1 MNILQIEDDIKSL
14 PDQVLMQSMQTGAY
28 PQYLVISELKRRKD
42 MREDHAGRM
51 ASYNKDNT
59 VADKIMNEASMS
71 MMNQGLGGMAPPAM
85 ASMQGMPQN
94 TPAMPVGNQGI
105 GQMMPSNMV
114 GMKEGKELP
123 NKGLEALAKVAPEAV
138 ENMGYSEGG
147 IVGMQAGTQ
156 IPFNIYNPTGVG
168 EFYDFYSERMQPTQ
182 AELDYQSLMRSY
194 FDPEEQE
201 KRRRSRQG
209 LDLVRA
215 GLAVGT
221 SATPQ
226 QLQQNL
232 NPVIEGAA
240 KTIAAADR
248 DALTQAKM
256 EADIAKTDR
265 ERETKIAELAY
276 KSEQAKKLGDYYE
289 RMGNKPQ
296 SNEALAQALARDIP
310 DIYGTAIRNEKTGAI
325 TGYKP
330 NQAAYNKSGELIGY
344 GTITRGEQARDVDL
358 KEELNAAVTNRIKDI
373 EHEQFVERALKGQES
388 GYEGLNETQIREKK
402 RAEIIAEEAKKL
414 GISLQYGGGQIPALP
429 EDPPMI
435 DMSSRF

>member
-14 PDQVLMQSMQTGAY
+14 PDSALMQSMQTGAY

-59 VADKIMNEASMS
+59 VADKIVNEANMG
-71 MMNQGLGGMAPPAM
+71 MMNQGLGGMAPAPM
-85 ASMQGMPQN
+85 MNMQGMPQN
-94 TPAMPVGNQGI
+94 TPMMPVGDQGI

-114 GMKEGKELP
+114 GMKEGKDLP
-123 NKGLEALAKVAPEAV
+123 NKGLEALAKVAPEVV
-138 ENMGYSEGG
+138 ENMGYSGGG
-147 IVGMQAGTQ
+147 IVEMAPGQQ
-156 IPFNIYNPTGVG
+156 VPFNFYNPTGVG

-182 AELDYQSLMRSY
+182 AELDYQNLMRAY

-201 KRRRSRQG
+201 RRRRSRQG

-240 KTIAAADR
+240 KTLAAADK

-265 ERETKIAELAY
+265 ARETKIAELAY
-276 KSEQAKKLGDYYE
+276 KSEQAKQLGDYYKKTAD
-289 RMGNKPQ
+289 RPQ
-296 SNEALAQALARDIP
+296 PNEALAMALARDIP
-310 DIYGTAIRNEKTGAI
+310 DLYGTPIRNEKGTI

-330 NQAAYNKSGELIGY
+330 NQQAYNKSGELIGY
-344 GTITRGEQARDVDL
+344 GTITRGELSRDVDL

-388 GYEGLNETQIREKK
+388 GYEGLNETQIREKR
-402 RAEIIAEEAKKL
+402 RAEITAEEAEKL

>member
-14 PDQVLMQSMQTGAY
+14 PDSALMQSMQTGAY

-59 VADKIMNEASMS
+59 VADRIVNEANMG
-71 MMNQGLGGMAPPAM
+71 MMNQGLGGMTPAPM
-85 ASMQGMPQN
+85 MNMQGMPQN
-94 TPAMPVGNQGI
+94 TPMMPVGDQGI

-114 GMKEGKELP
+114 GMKEGKDLP
-123 NKGLEALAKVAPEAV
+123 NKGLEALAKVAPEVV
-138 ENMGYSEGG
+138 ENMGYSGGG
-147 IVGMQAGTQ
+147 IVEMAPGQQ
-156 IPFNIYNPTGVG
+156 VPFNFYNPTGVG
-168 EFYDFYSERMQPTQ
+168 EFYDFYAERMQPTQ
-182 AELDYQSLMRSY
+182 AELDYQSLMRGY

-226 QLQQNL
+226 QLQQSL

-240 KTIAAADR
+240 KTLAAADK
-248 DALTQAKM
+248 DTLTQAKM

-265 ERETKIAELAY
+265 ARETKIAELAY

-289 RMGNKPQ
+289 RMGSKPQ
-296 SNEALAQALARDIP
+296 ANEALAQALARDIP
-310 DIYGTAIRNEKTGAI
+310 DMYGTPIRNEKGTI

-330 NQAAYNKSGELIGY
+330 NQQAYNKSGELIGY
-344 GTITRGEQARDVDL
+344 GTITRGEQAADVDL
-358 KEELNAAVTNRIKDI
+358 KEELNEAVTGRIETV
-373 EHEQFVERALKGQES
+373 EHERFVDRAKQGLEP
-388 GYEGLNETQIREKK
+388 GYEGLNETQIREKR
-402 RAEIIAEEAKKL
+402 RAEYIAEEAKKL
-414 GISLQYGGGQIPALP
+414 GISMQYSGGQIPALP

>member
-14 PDQVLMQSMQTGAY
+14 PDSALMQAMQTGAF
-28 PQYLVISELKRRKD
+28 PQYLVISEMKRRKD
-42 MREDHAGRM
+42 MREDYKGRM

-59 VADKIMNEASMS
+59 VADRIVNEANMG
-71 MMNQGLGGMAPPAM
+71 MMNQGLGSMTPTPM
-85 ASMQGMPQN
+85 MNMQGMPQN
-94 TPAMPVGNQGI
+94 TPMMPVSNQGI

-123 NKGLEALAKVAPEAV
+123 NKGLEALAKVAPEVV
-138 ENMGYSEGG
+138 EKMGYSEGG

-156 IPFNIYNPTGVG
+156 VPFNIYNPVGVG

-182 AELDYQSLMRSY
+182 AELDYQNLVRSY
-194 FDPEEQE
+194 YDPMEQE

-209 LDLVRA
+209 LDLLRA

-240 KTIAAADR
+240 KTLAAAD
-248 DALTQAKM
+248 AETMQQAKF

-265 ERETKIAELAY
+265 ERDTRIAELAY
-276 KSEQAKKLGDYYE
+276 KSEQAKQLGDYY
-289 RMGNKPQ
+289 RKTGDKPQ

-310 DIYGTAIRNEKTGAI
+310 SIYGTPIRNEKGTI

-330 NQAAYNKSGELIGY
+330 NQAAYEKSGELIGY
-344 GTITRGEQARDVDL
+344 GTITRGELARDVDL
-358 KEELNAAVTNRIKDI
+358 KEEFNREVNERMKIDY
-373 EHEQFVERALKGQES
+373 EQFVERAKKGQEP
-388 GYEGLNETQIREKK
+388 GYEGLSEEEIRDKR
-402 RAEIIAEEAKKL
+402 RAEIKAEVAADL
-414 GISLQYGGGQIPALP
+414 GISFKYGGGQVSALP

-435 DMSSRF
+435 DMTSRF

>member
-14 PDQVLMQSMQTGAY
+14 PDSALMQSMQTGAY

-59 VADKIMNEASMS
+59 VADKIVNEANMG
-71 MMNQGLGGMAPPAM
+71 MMNQGLGGMTPAPM
-85 ASMQGMPQN
+85 MNMQGMPQN
-94 TPAMPVGNQGI
+94 TPMMPVGDQGI

-114 GMKEGKELP
+114 GMKEGKDLP
-123 NKGLEALAKVAPEAV
+123 NKGLEALAKVAPEVV
-138 ENMGYSEGG
+138 ENMGYSGGG
-147 IVGMQAGTQ
+147 IVEMAPGQQ
-156 IPFNIYNPTGVG
+156 VPFNFYNPTGVG

-182 AELDYQSLMRSY
+182 AELDYQNLMRAY

-226 QLQQNL
+226 QLQQSL

-240 KTIAAADR
+240 KTLAAADK

-265 ERETKIAELAY
+265 ARETKIAELAY
-276 KSEQAKKLGDYYE
+276 KSEQAKQLGDYYKKTAD
-289 RMGNKPQ
+289 RPQ
-296 SNEALAQALARDIP
+296 PNEALAMALARDIP
-310 DIYGTAIRNEKTGAI
+310 DLYGTPIRNEKGTI

-330 NQAAYNKSGELIGY
+330 NQQAYNKSGELIGY
-344 GTITRGEQARDVDL
+344 GTITRGELSRDVDL

-388 GYEGLNETQIREKK
+388 GYEGLNETQIREKR
-402 RAEIIAEEAKKL
+402 RAEITAEEAKKL
-414 GISLQYGGGQIPALP
+414 GISTQYGGGQIPALP

>member
-14 PDQVLMQSMQTGAY
+14 PDSALMQAMQTGAY
-28 PQYLVISELKRRKD
+28 PQYLVISEMKRRKD
-42 MREDHAGRM
+42 MREDYKGRM

-59 VADKIMNEASMS
+59 VADRIVNEANMG
-71 MMNQGLGGMAPPAM
+71 MMNQGLGSMTPTPM
-85 ASMQGMPQN
+85 MNMQGMPQN
-94 TPAMPVGNQGI
+94 TPMMPVSNQGI

-123 NKGLEALAKVAPEAV
+123 NKGLEALAKVAPEVV
-138 ENMGYSEGG
+138 EKMGYSEGG

-156 IPFNIYNPTGVG
+156 VPFNIYNPVGVG

-182 AELDYQSLMRSY
+182 AELDYQNLVRSY
-194 FDPEEQE
+194 YDPMEQE

-209 LDLVRA
+209 LDLLRA

-240 KTIAAADR
+240 KTLAAAD
-248 DALTQAKM
+248 AETMQQAKF

-265 ERETKIAELAY
+265 ERDTRIAELAY
-276 KSEQAKKLGDYYE
+276 KSEQAKKLGDYYDRTGKKDQPNIAIAKVLAE
-289 RMGNKPQ
+289 ANPKKYAVELGVDEKDKP
-296 SNEALAQALARDIP
+296 
-310 DIYGTAIRNEKTGAI
+310 IYGGPNEDALL
-325 TGYKP
+325 
-330 NQAAYNKSGELIGY
+330 KSGEVVGY
-344 GTITRGEQARDVDL
+344 GGIQQQKFRTVED
-358 KEELNAAVTNRIKDI
+358 LNAAADVWIKSQKGFEYTKDRV
-373 EHEQFVERALKGQES
+373 EEGMSREQAYEAAKQFYLENAAMGIYLQE
-388 GYEGLNETQIREKK
+388 
-402 RAEIIAEEAKKL
+402 
-414 GISLQYGGGQIPALP
+414 GGQIPALP

>member
-14 PDQVLMQSMQTGAY
+14 PDQALMQSMQTGAY

-59 VADKIMNEASMS
+59 VADRIMNEASMS

-123 NKGLEALAKVAPEAV
+123 NKGLEALAKVAPEVV
-138 ENMGYSEGG
+138 EKMGYSGGG
-147 IVGMQAGTQ
+147 IVEMAPGQQ
-156 IPFNIYNPTGVG
+156 VPFNIYNPVGVG

-209 LDLVRA
+209 LDLLRA

-240 KTIAAADR
+240 KTLAAADR

-265 ERETKIAELAY
+265 ARETKIAELAY

-289 RMGNKPQ
+289 RMGSKPQ
-296 SNEALAQALARDIP
+296 ANEALAQALARDIP
-310 DIYGTAIRNEKTGAI
+310 DMYGTPIRNEKGAI

-358 KEELNAAVTNRIKDI
+358 KEELNAIVTEEIQSP
-373 EHEQFVERALKGQES
+373 EYEQFVDRAMQGREP
-388 GYEGLNETQIREKK
+388 GYEGLSEQEIRDK
-402 RAEIIAEEAKKL
+402 RKAEITAREAKKL
-414 GISLQYGGGQIPALP
+414 GISMQYGGGQIPALP

>member
-14 PDQVLMQSMQTGAY
+14 PDSALMQSMQTGAY

-59 VADKIMNEASMS
+59 VADRIVNEANMG
-71 MMNQGLGGMAPPAM
+71 MMNQGLGGMTPAPM
-85 ASMQGMPQN
+85 MNMQGMPQN
-94 TPAMPVGNQGI
+94 TPMMPVGDQGI

-114 GMKEGKELP
+114 GMKEGKDLP
-123 NKGLEALAKVAPEAV
+123 NKGLEALAKVAPEVV
-138 ENMGYSEGG
+138 ENMGYSGGG
-147 IVGMQAGTQ
+147 IVEMAPGQQ
-156 IPFNIYNPTGVG
+156 VPFNFYNPTGVG
-168 EFYDFYSERMQPTQ
+168 EFYDFYAERMQPTQ
-182 AELDYQSLMRSY
+182 AEKDYQSLMRGY

-226 QLQQNL
+226 QLQQSL

-240 KTIAAADR
+240 KTLAAADK
-248 DALTQAKM
+248 DTLTQAKM

-265 ERETKIAELAY
+265 ARETKIAELAY

-289 RMGNKPQ
+289 RMGSKPQ
-296 SNEALAQALARDIP
+296 ANEALAQALARDIP
-310 DIYGTAIRNEKTGAI
+310 DMYGTPIRNEKGTI

-330 NQAAYNKSGELIGY
+330 NQQAYNKSGELIGY
-344 GTITRGEQARDVDL
+344 GTITRGEQAADVDL
-358 KEELNAAVTNRIKDI
+358 KEELNEAVTGRIETV
-373 EHEQFVERALKGQES
+373 EHERFVDRAKQGLEP
-388 GYEGLNETQIREKK
+388 GYEGLNETQIREKR
-402 RAEIIAEEAKKL
+402 RAEYIAEEAKKL
-414 GISLQYGGGQIPALP
+414 GISMQYSGGQIPALP

>member
-14 PDQVLMQSMQTGAY
+14 PDSALMQAMQTGAF
-28 PQYLVISELKRRKD
+28 PQYLVISEMKRRKD
-42 MREDHAGRM
+42 MREDYKGRM

-59 VADKIMNEASMS
+59 VADRIVNEANMG
-71 MMNQGLGGMAPPAM
+71 MMNQCLSSMTPAPM
-85 ASMQGMPQN
+85 MNMQGMPQN
-94 TPAMPVGNQGI
+94 TPMMPVSNQGI

-123 NKGLEALAKVAPEAV
+123 NKGLEALAKVAPEVV
-138 ENMGYSEGG
+138 EKMGYSEGG

-156 IPFNIYNPTGVG
+156 VPFNIYNPVGVG

-182 AELDYQSLMRSY
+182 AELDYQNLVRSY
-194 FDPEEQE
+194 YDPMEQE

-209 LDLVRA
+209 LDLLRA

-226 QLQQNL
+226 QLQKNL

-240 KTIAAADR
+240 KTLAAAD
-248 DALTQAKM
+248 AETMQQAKF

-265 ERETKIAELAY
+265 ERDTRIAELAY
-276 KSEQAKKLGDYYE
+276 KSEQAKQLGDYY
-289 RMGNKPQ
+289 RKTGDKPQ

-310 DIYGTAIRNEKTGAI
+310 SIYGTPIRNEKGTI

-330 NQAAYNKSGELIGY
+330 NQAAYEKSGELIGY
-344 GTITRGEQARDVDL
+344 GTITRGELARDVDL
-358 KEELNAAVTNRIKDI
+358 KEEFNREVNERMKIDY
-373 EHEQFVERALKGQES
+373 EQFVERAKKGQEP
-388 GYEGLNETQIREKK
+388 GYEGLSEEEIRDKR
-402 RAEIIAEEAKKL
+402 RAEIKAEVAADL
-414 GISLQYGGGQIPALP
+414 GISLKYGGGQVSALP

-435 DMSSRF
+435 DMTSRF

>member
-14 PDQVLMQSMQTGAY
+14 PDSALMQSMQTGAY

-59 VADKIMNEASMS
+59 VADRIVNEANMG
-71 MMNQGLGGMAPPAM
+71 MMNQGLGGMTPAPM
-85 ASMQGMPQN
+85 MNMQGMPQN
-94 TPAMPVGNQGI
+94 TPMMPVGDQGI

-114 GMKEGKELP
+114 GMKEGKDLP
-123 NKGLEALAKVAPEAV
+123 NKGLEALAKVAPEVV
-138 ENMGYSEGG
+138 ENMGYSGGG
-147 IVGMQAGTQ
+147 IVEMAPGQQ
-156 IPFNIYNPTGVG
+156 VPFNFYNPTGVG
-168 EFYDFYSERMQPTQ
+168 EFYDFYAERMQPTQ
-182 AELDYQSLMRSY
+182 AELDYQSLMRGY

-226 QLQQNL
+226 QLQQSL

-240 KTIAAADR
+240 KTLAAADK

-265 ERETKIAELAY
+265 ARETKIAELAY

-289 RMGNKPQ
+289 RMGSKPQ
-296 SNEALAQALARDIP
+296 ANEALAQALARDIP
-310 DIYGTAIRNEKTGAI
+310 DMYGTPIRNEKGTI

-330 NQAAYNKSGELIGY
+330 NQQAYNKSGELIGY
-344 GTITRGEQARDVDL
+344 GTITRGEQAADVDL
-358 KEELNAAVTNRIKDI
+358 KEELNEAVTGRIETV
-373 EHEQFVERALKGQES
+373 EHERFVDRAKQGLEP
-388 GYEGLNETQIREKK
+388 GYEGLNETQIREKR
-402 RAEIIAEEAKKL
+402 RAEYIAEEAKKL
-414 GISLQYGGGQIPALP
+414 GISMQYSGGQIPALP

>member
-123 NKGLEALAKVAPEAV
+123 NKGLEALAKVAPEVV
-138 ENMGYSEGG
+138 ENMGYSGGG
-147 IVGMQAGTQ
+147 IVEMAPGQQ
-156 IPFNIYNPTGVG
+156 VPFNFYNPTGVG

-182 AELDYQSLMRSY
+182 AELDYQSLVRGY

-240 KTIAAADR
+240 KTLAAAD
-248 DALTQAKM
+248 TETMQQAKF
-256 EADIAKTDR
+256 EADMAKTNR
-265 ERETKIAELAY
+265 ERDTRIAELAY
-276 KSEQAKKLGDYYE
+276 KSEQAKKLGDYYDRTGKKDQPNIAIAKVLAE
-289 RMGNKPQ
+289 GNPEKYAINLGVDENNQPMYGGP
-296 SNEALAQALARDIP
+296 NEDALL
-310 DIYGTAIRNEKTGAI
+310 
-325 TGYKP
+325 
-330 NQAAYNKSGELIGY
+330 KSGEVVGFGGIQQQKFR
-344 GTITRGEQARDVDL
+344 TVED
-358 KEELNAAVTNRIKDI
+358 LNAQADEWVRSEGGADYRRKIVN
-373 EHEQFVERALKGQES
+373 EQ
-388 GYEGLNETQIREKK
+388 GLSR
-402 RAEIIAEEAKKL
+402 EEAEKEAKRFYL
-414 GISLQYGGGQIPALP
+414 ENAAMGIILKYEGGQIPALP

>member
-1 MNILQIEDDIKSL
+1 MNILQVEDDIKSL
-14 PDQVLMQSMQTGAY
+14 PDSALMQSMQTGAY

-59 VADKIMNEASMS
+59 VADRIMNEANMG
-71 MMNQGLGGMAPPAM
+71 MMNQGLGGMAPAPM
-85 ASMQGMPQN
+85 MNMQGMPQN
-94 TPAMPVGNQGI
+94 TPMMPVGDQGI

-114 GMKEGKELP
+114 GMKEGKDLP
-123 NKGLEALAKVAPEAV
+123 NKGLEALAKVAPEVV
-138 ENMGYSEGG
+138 ENMGYSGGG
-147 IVGMQAGTQ
+147 IVEMAPGQQ
-156 IPFNIYNPTGVG
+156 VPFNFYNPTGVG

-182 AELDYQSLMRSY
+182 AELDYQNLMRAY

-201 KRRRSRQG
+201 RRRRSRQG

-240 KTIAAADR
+240 KTLAAADK

-265 ERETKIAELAY
+265 ARETKIAELAY
-276 KSEQAKKLGDYYE
+276 KSEQAKQLGDYYKKTAD
-289 RMGNKPQ
+289 RPQ
-296 SNEALAQALARDIP
+296 PNEALAMALARDIP
-310 DIYGTAIRNEKTGAI
+310 DLYGTPIRNEKGTI

-330 NQAAYNKSGELIGY
+330 NQQAYNKSGELIGY
-344 GTITRGEQARDVDL
+344 GTITRGELSRDVDL

-388 GYEGLNETQIREKK
+388 GYEGLNETQIREKR
-402 RAEIIAEEAKKL
+402 RAEITAEEAKKL
-414 GISLQYGGGQIPALP
+414 GISTQYGGGQIPALP

>member
-14 PDQVLMQSMQTGAY
+14 PDSALMQSMQTGAY

-59 VADKIMNEASMS
+59 VADKIVNEANMG
-71 MMNQGLGGMAPPAM
+71 MMNQGLGGMTPAPM
-85 ASMQGMPQN
+85 MNMQGMPQN
-94 TPAMPVGNQGI
+94 TPMMPVGDQGI

-114 GMKEGKELP
+114 GMKEGKDLP
-123 NKGLEALAKVAPEAV
+123 NKGLEALAKVAPEVV
-138 ENMGYSEGG
+138 ENMGYSGGG
-147 IVGMQAGTQ
+147 IVEMAPGQQ
-156 IPFNIYNPTGVG
+156 VPFNFYNPTGVG

-182 AELDYQSLMRSY
+182 AELDYQSLVRGY

-209 LDLVRA
+209 LDLVKA

-240 KTIAAADR
+240 KTLAAAD
-248 DALTQAKM
+248 TETMQQAKF
-256 EADIAKTDR
+256 EADMAKTDR
-265 ERETKIAELAY
+265 ERDTRIAELAY
-276 KSEQAKKLGDYYE
+276 KSEQAKKLGDYYDRTGKKDQPNIAIAKVLAE
-289 RMGNKPQ
+289 ADPKKYAVNLGVDENNQPMYGGP
-296 SNEALAQALARDIP
+296 NEDALL
-310 DIYGTAIRNEKTGAI
+310 
-325 TGYKP
+325 
-330 NQAAYNKSGELIGY
+330 KSGEVVGFGGIQQQKFR
-344 GTITRGEQARDVDL
+344 TVEDL
-358 KEELNAAVTNRIKDI
+358 NAGADAWVQSQKGFEYTKDRVEEGMTKEEAYEAAKQFYLENAAMGIY
-373 EHEQFVERALKGQES
+373 LQE
-388 GYEGLNETQIREKK
+388 
-402 RAEIIAEEAKKL
+402 
-414 GISLQYGGGQIPALP
+414 GGQIPALP

>member
-14 PDQVLMQSMQTGAY
+14 PDSALMQSMQTGAY

-59 VADKIMNEASMS
+59 VADRIVNEANMG
-71 MMNQGLGGMAPPAM
+71 MMNQGLGGMTPAPM
-85 ASMQGMPQN
+85 MNMQGMPQN
-94 TPAMPVGNQGI
+94 TPMMPVGDQGI

-114 GMKEGKELP
+114 GMKEGKDLP
-123 NKGLEALAKVAPEAV
+123 NKGLEALAKVAPEVV
-138 ENMGYSEGG
+138 ENMGYSGGG
-147 IVGMQAGTQ
+147 IVEMAPGQQ
-156 IPFNIYNPTGVG
+156 VPFNFYNPTGVG

-182 AELDYQSLMRSY
+182 AELDYQNLMRAY

-226 QLQQNL
+226 QLQQSL

-240 KTIAAADR
+240 KTLAAADK

-265 ERETKIAELAY
+265 ARETKIAELAY
-276 KSEQAKKLGDYYE
+276 KSEQAKQLGDYYKKTAD
-289 RMGNKPQ
+289 RPQ
-296 SNEALAQALARDIP
+296 PNEALAMALARDIP
-310 DIYGTAIRNEKTGAI
+310 DLYGTPIRNEKGTI

-330 NQAAYNKSGELIGY
+330 NQQAYNKSGELIGY
-344 GTITRGEQARDVDL
+344 GTITRGELSRDVDL

-388 GYEGLNETQIREKK
+388 GYEGLNETQIREKR
-402 RAEIIAEEAKKL
+402 RAEITAEEAKKL
-414 GISLQYGGGQIPALP
+414 GISTQYGGGQIPALP

>member
-14 PDQVLMQSMQTGAY
+14 PDQVLMQSMQTGDY

-85 ASMQGMPQN
+85 ASMKGMPQN

-138 ENMGYSEGG
+138 ENMGYSGGG
-147 IVGMQAGTQ
+147 IVEMFPGQQ
-156 IPFNIYNPTGVG
+156 VPYNINNPLGVG

-182 AELDYQSLMRSY
+182 AELDYQNLVRGY

-226 QLQQNL
+226 QLQQSL

-240 KTIAAADR
+240 KTLAAAD
-248 DALTQAKM
+248 TETMQQAKF
-256 EADIAKTDR
+256 EADMAKTNR
-265 ERETKIAELAY
+265 ERDTRIAELAY
-276 KSEQAKKLGDYYE
+276 KSEQARELGDYYKGM
-289 RMGNKPQ
+289 RNKDQANIAIAKQLAKSDPQ
-296 SNEALAQALARDIP
+296 KFAMQIRDKNNPEKITYSDEPNYAAMKESGQIIGAPSITAQR
-310 DIYGTAIRNEKTGAI
+310 YR
-325 TGYKP
+325 
-330 NQAAYNKSGELIGY
+330 
-344 GTITRGEQARDVDL
+344 TRGELNDAADGWVAGSKGFEYVKKL
-358 KEELNAAVTNRIKDI
+358 VEKENMSKEDAAVEAKRFYLENAAM
-373 EHEQFVERALKGQES
+373 
-388 GYEGLNETQIREKK
+388 
-402 RAEIIAEEAKKL
+402 
-414 GISLQYGGGQIPALP
+414 GIYLEDMYGGGQVPALP